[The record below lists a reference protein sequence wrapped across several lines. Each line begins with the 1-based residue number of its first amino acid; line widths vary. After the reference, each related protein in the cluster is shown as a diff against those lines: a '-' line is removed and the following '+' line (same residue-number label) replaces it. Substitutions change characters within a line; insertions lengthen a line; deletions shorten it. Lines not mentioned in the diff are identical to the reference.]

1 MKLALGTVQLG
12 KEYGIQKS
20 RKPEPEESIQ
30 LLDYAVKAG
39 INIFDTAAAYG
50 DAESIIGEFLSKRVE
65 RSAIAVITK
74 LPPGVLDGIPTG
86 DYQSAIENEIIKS
99 LCRLNTDYLDGLLF
113 HNAKYVFNANAMDA
127 LIRVKRS
134 GVTGKAGISV
144 YTPDEAIKALEYD
157 IDIVQL
163 PYNIFDRRLDQL
175 GFFEQSKARGI
186 TVFARSPLLQGL
198 LAMAPDRIPE
208 NMRFAEPYITEYG
221 KICQHLRLTQ
231 LECAIMFVASH
242 KYIDYLLFGVDNK
255 KQLSEV
261 VCAAGKRMDPETYE
275 FLCGKFHDI
284 PDKVIMPYL
293 WPLGV

>member
-12 KEYGIQKS
+12 KEYGIQKN

-127 LIRVKRS
+127 LIQVKRS
-134 GVTGKAGISV
+134 GVTGKVGISV

-186 TVFARSPLLQGL
+186 AVFARSPLLQGL
-198 LAMAPDRIPE
+198 LAMAPGRIPE
-208 NMRFAEPYITEYG
+208 DMPG
-221 KICQHLRLTQ
+221 P
-231 LECAIMFVASH
+231 
-242 KYIDYLLFGVDNK
+242 
-255 KQLSEV
+255 
-261 VCAAGKRMDPETYE
+261 AADAA
-275 FLCGKFHDI
+275 
-284 PDKVIMPYL
+284 
-293 WPLGV
+293 